1 MSERKPVV
9 RALST
14 RLIAGKE
21 VEVLLDSHEAA
32 AVLGVHPRTLQR
44 MVHRG
49 QISGV
54 QVGKLW
60 RFSPSAI
67 FDWIDH
73 RVAS

>member
-73 RVAS
+73 RMAS

>member
-1 MSERKPVV
+1 MSERKPVA

-49 QISGV
+49 QITGV

-67 FDWIDH
+67 FAWIDH
-73 RVAS
+73 RMAS

>member
-1 MSERKPVV
+1 MSEMKPVA

-14 RLIAGKE
+14 KLIAGKE

-44 MVHRG
+44 MVRRG

>member
-1 MSERKPVV
+1 MSEKKPVV

-14 RLIAGKE
+14 RLIAGRE

-60 RFSPSAI
+60 RFKASAI

-73 RVAS
+73 GVAS

>member
-1 MSERKPVV
+1 MSERKPVA

-21 VEVLLDSHEAA
+21 VELLLDSHEAA

-60 RFSPSAI
+60 RFRPSAI

-73 RVAS
+73 GMAS

>member
-1 MSERKPVV
+1 MTERKPVA
-9 RALST
+9 RAVST

-60 RFSPSAI
+60 RFRPSAI
-67 FDWIDH
+67 FDWINH
-73 RVAS
+73 RIAS